1 MIHICIF
8 VKNEYMKL
16 IEEALEFEGRTMS
29 NMTTSDRV
37 AASREAKSLILS
49 LNEIYKETKD
59 PEIME
64 VMKLLTTKKR
74 KIEKR
79 LKGVPTV

>member
-1 MIHICIF
+1 M
-8 VKNEYMKL
+8 EL
-16 IEEALEFEGRTMS
+16 IADAIEFENRKMS

-49 LNEIYKETKD
+49 INEVYKKTKD
-59 PEIME
+59 SDLMDL
-64 VMKLLTTKKR
+64 MKRLTEKKR

-79 LKGVPTV
+79 LRGMPSLI

>member
-1 MIHICIF
+1 MEN
-8 VKNEYMKL
+8 KNVLLEK
-16 IEEALEFEGRTMS
+16 ALEFVQRKMS

-49 LNEIYKETKD
+49 INEIYKTSKD
-59 PEIME
+59 AELME
-64 VMKLLTTKKR
+64 HMKLITEKKR

-79 LKGVPTV
+79 LQGVPKV